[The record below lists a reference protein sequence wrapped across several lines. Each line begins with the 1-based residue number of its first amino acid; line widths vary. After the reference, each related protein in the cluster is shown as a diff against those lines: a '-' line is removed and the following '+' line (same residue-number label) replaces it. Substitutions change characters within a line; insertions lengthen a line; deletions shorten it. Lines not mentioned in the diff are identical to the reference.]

1 MLKMDYQD
9 KLSRFNVLSLTS
21 VFHLFSGAAR
31 RSLASHIMGD
41 RISDSGEF
49 ISSARKDNMQHNIEI
64 GETTSN
70 FSSGFNLFNVL
81 GILQPGCA
89 GKFVFL

>member
-41 RISDSGEF
+41 SISYSGEF

-64 GETTSN
+64 SETT
-70 FSSGFNLFNVL
+70 FFQLELNLFT
-81 GILQPGCA
+81 G
-89 GKFVFL
+89 

>member
-64 GETTSN
+64 SETT
-70 FSSGFNLFNVL
+70 FFNWSQIF
-81 GILQPGCA
+81 LQSETQWE
-89 GKFVFL
+89 KVFLFPGTVF